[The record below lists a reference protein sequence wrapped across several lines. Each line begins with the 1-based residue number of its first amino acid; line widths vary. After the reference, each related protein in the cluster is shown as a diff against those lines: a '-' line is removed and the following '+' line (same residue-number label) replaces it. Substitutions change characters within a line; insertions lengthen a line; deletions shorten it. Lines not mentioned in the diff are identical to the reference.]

1 MIGGAADVSV
11 EPSGPVHTVV
21 IITGTSTAGF
31 NSTVQVRVG
40 EDPVRTGLDV
50 SETSLTIG
58 WGTNVTL

>member
-11 EPSGPVHTVV
+11 DPSGPVHMVL
-21 IITGTSTAGF
+21 IFTGTSTPGL

-40 EDPVRTGLDV
+40 EDPDRMGLDV

-58 WGTNVTL
+58 